1 MTTDRPQHTF
11 LTVAEVAER
20 LKLCEQTVRNMI
32 DRGELA
38 AIRVGPRRI
47 RVREAELDRFLAA
60 GATAPVSKPGSGRNG
75 RKPPTGSRLAGGHS
89 GGFGKRCS
97 RSLPAGRA
105 GSCAGGRDRTHGGSR
120 LAAAGT
126 GGQAESLG

>member
-1 MTTDRPQHTF
+1 MTTDRLQDSF

-20 LKLCEQTVRNMI
+20 LRLCEQTVRNMI

-60 GATAPVSKPGSGRNG
+60 GATAPVSKQGSGRRRMRN
-75 RKPPTGSRLAGGHS
+75 TDRLEI
-89 GGFGKRCS
+89 RR
-97 RSLPAGRA
+97 RSLRRLRQAMLATASCRPRWLSCGRP
-105 GSCAGGRDRTHGGSR
+105 
-120 LAAAGT
+120 
-126 GGQAESLG
+126 